1 MKNLLAKYKQWKNK
15 RYWKKQQLEYLRVTL
30 LQDHR
35 WLANDKTAD
44 ALTSRYLSIL
54 SEDWY
59 KLEHEDVSKLRDR
72 LGLNPFIN
80 KQKRPAL
87 AGFLTLTQRRLMDIS
102 NAAEITQFI
111 YTETNIATLKQLYA
125 ICYNSGMEDKSR
137 LIWKRIRELK
147 GSINVK

>member
-1 MKNLLAKYKQWKNK
+1 MNNLLAKYKQWKNK
-15 RYWKKQQLEYLRVTL
+15 RYWKKQQLEYLRITL
-30 LQDHR
+30 LADHR

-80 KQKRPAL
+80 K
-87 AGFLTLTQRRLMDIS
+87 
-102 NAAEITQFI
+102 
-111 YTETNIATLKQLYA
+111 
-125 ICYNSGMEDKSR
+125 
-137 LIWKRIRELK
+137 
-147 GSINVK
+147 

>member
-30 LQDHR
+30 QQDHR

-44 ALTSRYLSIL
+44 ALTSRYLNIL

-72 LGLNPFIN
+72 FGLNPFIN
-80 KQKRPAL
+80 R
-87 AGFLTLTQRRLMDIS
+87 
-102 NAAEITQFI
+102 
-111 YTETNIATLKQLYA
+111 
-125 ICYNSGMEDKSR
+125 
-137 LIWKRIRELK
+137 
-147 GSINVK
+147 

>member
-30 LQDHR
+30 LVDHR

-44 ALTSRYLSIL
+44 ALTSRYLNIL
-54 SEDWY
+54 KDDWY

-80 KQKRPAL
+80 R
-87 AGFLTLTQRRLMDIS
+87 
-102 NAAEITQFI
+102 
-111 YTETNIATLKQLYA
+111 
-125 ICYNSGMEDKSR
+125 
-137 LIWKRIRELK
+137 
-147 GSINVK
+147 

>member
-72 LGLNPFIN
+72 LELNPFIN
-80 KQKRPAL
+80 R
-87 AGFLTLTQRRLMDIS
+87 
-102 NAAEITQFI
+102 
-111 YTETNIATLKQLYA
+111 
-125 ICYNSGMEDKSR
+125 
-137 LIWKRIRELK
+137 
-147 GSINVK
+147 

>member
-30 LQDHR
+30 QQDHR

-44 ALTSRYLSIL
+44 ALTSRYLNIL
-54 SEDWY
+54 KDDWY

-80 KQKRPAL
+80 K
-87 AGFLTLTQRRLMDIS
+87 
-102 NAAEITQFI
+102 
-111 YTETNIATLKQLYA
+111 
-125 ICYNSGMEDKSR
+125 
-137 LIWKRIRELK
+137 
-147 GSINVK
+147 